1 LAEYRLPYGKTH
13 LTFTLPE
20 GPQVGGPAVLLLS
33 PRPVAGAADETAA
46 VSDALDLVALPPI
59 VHGRKEGRAARCAIA
74 INDKTRPVPHKHL
87 LPPLLARLEALGFA
101 PREITLVIA
110 TGTHQ
115 PMRPEEFP
123 AVVPEHLLG
132 RYTVVSHDAED
143 RANLVHLGET
153 SAGTPVWANRLFAEA
168 DLRIV
173 VGDIEPHQFAGFS
186 GGVKSAAIGLAG
198 RLTIDANHAMMFDP
212 RSQIGRYE
220 DNPCRQDVE
229 EIGRIMGVHYA
240 LNAVLNEERQIV
252 NVLAGDPVAVM
263 KAGIAIV
270 RKIFLVEVPE
280 PFDLMIV
287 SPGGHPKDINLYQ
300 AQKALGHAALVMKPD
315 GAVIVAAACPEGTG
329 SRGYEAWMADPAM
342 TSYEAVIERFR
353 REGFHIGPHKAF
365 QIARDA
371 RGPGADARGPGADA
385 SRTRLVWVSEMAPD
399 FARRLLLNPPAC
411 PPDASA
417 EERLKEALSEALA
430 ELRPRARIGI
440 MPWAN
445 ATIPAL
451 QPSTAAG
458 W

>member
-1 LAEYRLPYGKTH
+1 LSEYRLPYGKTH

-20 GPQVGGPAVLLLS
+20 GLQAHLLA
-33 PRPVAGAADETAA
+33 PRPVAGAADETARVA
-46 VSDALDLVALPPI
+46 SALDHAPLPPI
-59 VHGRKEGRAARCAIA
+59 PASGKSGRQVRCAIA

-101 PREITLVIA
+101 PREVVLVIA

-115 PMRPEEFP
+115 PMREEEFA

-143 RANLVHLGET
+143 QSNLVHLGET
-153 SAGTPVWANRLFAEA
+153 AAGTPVWANRLFAEA

-173 VGDIEPHQFAGFS
+173 VGDIEPHQFQGFS

-198 RLTIDANHAMMFDP
+198 RLTIDANHAMMLDP

-229 EIGRIMGVHYA
+229 EIGRMMGVHYA

-252 NVLAGDPVAVM
+252 HVLAGDPVEVM
-263 KAGIAIV
+263 RAGIELV
-270 RKIFLVEVPE
+270 REIFLVEVPE

-300 AQKALGHAALVMKPD
+300 AQKALGHAALVTTPGGM
-315 GAVIVAAACPEGTG
+315 VIVVAACPEGTG
-329 SRGYEAWMADPAM
+329 SKGYEAWMADPGM
-342 TSYEAVIERFR
+342 TTYEAVIERFR
-353 REGFHIGPHKAF
+353 REGFRIGPHKAF

-371 RGPGADARGPGADA
+371 
-385 SRTRLVWVSEMAPD
+385 SRMRLVWVSEMAPD
-399 FARRLLLNPPAC
+399 SARRLLLNPPATR
-411 PPDASA
+411 PGANA
-417 EERLKEALSEALA
+417 EDRLEEALSEALG
-430 ELRPRARIGI
+430 ELRPGARIGV

-445 ATIPAL
+445 ATIPVL
-451 QPSTAAG
+451 RPG
-458 W
+458 

>member
-20 GPQVGGPAVLLLS
+20 GPQVGGPQVGGPQVLLLS
-33 PRPVAGAADETAA
+33 PRPVAGVADETALVA
-46 VSDALDLVALPPI
+46 SALDRAPLSPILP
-59 VHGRKEGRAARCAIA
+59 GGKGGWEARCAIA

-87 LPPLLARLEALGFA
+87 LPPLLARLEARGFA
-101 PREITLVIA
+101 PQAITLIIA

-115 PMRPEEFP
+115 PMQEDEFA
-123 AVVPEHLLG
+123 AVIPKHLLG
-132 RYTVVSHDAED
+132 RYQVVSHDAED
-143 RANLVHLGET
+143 RANLVHLGQT
-153 SAGTPVWANRLFAEA
+153 TAGTPVWANRLFAEA

-173 VGDIEPHQFAGFS
+173 VGDIEPHQFQGFS

-198 RLTIDANHAMMFDP
+198 RLTIDTNHAMMFDP
-212 RSQIGRYE
+212 KSQIGRYE

-252 NVLAGDPVAVM
+252 HALAGDPVAVM
-263 KAGIAIV
+263 KAGIELV
-270 RKIFLVEVPE
+270 RKIFLIEVPE

-300 AQKALGHAALVMKPD
+300 AQKALGHASLVMKPG

-329 SRGYEAWMADPAM
+329 SRGYEAWMADPGM
-342 TSYEAVIERFR
+342 TSYEAIIERFR
-353 REGFHIGPHKAF
+353 REGFRIGPHKAF

-371 RGPGADARGPGADA
+371 
-385 SRTRLVWVSEMAPD
+385 SRMRLVWVSEMAPD
-399 FARRLLLNPPAC
+399 FARRLLLNPPAAR
-411 PPDASA
+411 PRASA
-417 EERLKEALSEALA
+417 ENRLKEALSEALA
-430 ELRPRARIGI
+430 ELGPGARIGV

-445 ATIPAL
+445 ATIPVL
-451 QPSTAAG
+451 RPG
-458 W
+458 

>member
-1 LAEYRLPYGKTH
+1 MPFGTGGCTPEAQLAEYHLPYGKTH

-20 GPQVGGPAVLLLS
+20 GLQAHLLA
-33 PRPVAGAADETAA
+33 PRPLAGAADETASVA
-46 VSDALDLVALPPI
+46 SALDLAPLPPI
-59 VHGRKEGRAARCAIA
+59 VRSGEGERASRCAIA

-101 PREITLVIA
+101 PHEIALVIA

-115 PMRPEEFP
+115 PMREDEFA

-132 RYTVVSHDAED
+132 RYAVVSHDAED

-153 SAGTPVWANRLFAEA
+153 AAGTPVWANRLYAEA

-173 VGDIEPHQFAGFS
+173 VGDIEPHQFQGFS

-229 EIGRIMGVHYA
+229 EIGRMMGVHYA

-252 NVLAGDPVAVM
+252 HVLAGDPVAVM
-263 KAGIAIV
+263 KAGIELV

-300 AQKALGHAALVMKPD
+300 AQKALGHAALVAKPG

-329 SRGYEAWMADPAM
+329 SRGYEAWMADPGM

-353 REGFHIGPHKAF
+353 REGFRIGPHKAF

-371 RGPGADARGPGADA
+371 
-385 SRTRLVWVSEMAPD
+385 SRVRLTFVSEMEAD
-399 FARRLLLNPPAC
+399 FARRLLLNPPSC
-411 PPDASA
+411 RPSASA
-417 EERLKEALSEALA
+417 GDRLEHALSEALG

-445 ATIPAL
+445 ATIPVL
-451 QPSTAAG
+451 QPG
-458 W
+458 

>member
-1 LAEYRLPYGKTH
+1 MAEYRLPYGKTH
-13 LTFTLPE
+13 LNFTLPE
-20 GPQVGGPAVLLLS
+20 GVSVLLLS
-33 PRPVAGAADETAA
+33 PRPVAGAADETAQVA
-46 VSDALDLVALPPI
+46 SALDHAPLPPI
-59 VHGRKEGRAARCAIA
+59 PASGKSGRKARCAIA
-74 INDKTRPVPHKHL
+74 INDKTRPVPHNHL
-87 LPPLLARLEALGFA
+87 LPPLLARLEAQGFA
-101 PREITLVIA
+101 PGEIALVIA

-115 PMRPEEFP
+115 PMRADEFA

-143 RANLVHLGET
+143 QSNLVHLGET
-153 SAGTPVWANRLFAEA
+153 AAGTPVWANRLFAEA

-173 VGDIEPHQFAGFS
+173 VGDIEPHQFEGFS

-198 RLTIDANHAMMFDP
+198 RLTIDANHSMMFDP

-252 NVLAGDPVAVM
+252 HALAGDPVAVM
-263 KAGIAIV
+263 KAGIELV

-300 AQKALGHAALVMKPD
+300 AQKALGHASLVTKPG

-329 SRGYEAWMADPAM
+329 SKGYEAWMADPGM

-353 REGFHIGPHKAF
+353 REGFRIGPHKAF

-371 RGPGADARGPGADA
+371 RGPGADA
-385 SRTRLVWVSEMAPD
+385 SRMRLVWVSEMAPD
-399 FARRLLLNPPAC
+399 FARRLLLNPPATR
-411 PPDASA
+411 PGASA
-417 EERLKEALSEALA
+417 EDRLEEALSEALG
-430 ELRPRARIGI
+430 ELRPGARIGV

-445 ATIPAL
+445 ATIPVL
-451 QPSTAAG
+451 RPG
-458 W
+458 